1 MKTLNLSDGI
11 QVESK
16 NSLLEKLSSNSA
28 NMLVPLSDLESMLE
42 YEITQRCRRKV
53 TKRLA
58 LQLAKAV
65 LQDDHDGMF
74 FAEKL
79 AMRLLM
85 RLRKEVALK
94 EIYIERPAKR

>member
-1 MKTLNLSDGI
+1 MTVLQRLPARPA
-11 QVESK
+11 E
-16 NSLLEKLSSNSA
+16 
-28 NMLVPLSDLESMLE
+28 MLVPQTELETMPAD
-42 YEITQRCRRKV
+42 EITRRCHRKV

-58 LQLAKAV
+58 LQLAQAV

-79 AMRLLM
+79 AARLQV

-94 EIYIERPAKR
+94 EIYIDRPTRR

>member
-1 MKTLNLSDGI
+1 MN
-11 QVESK
+11 VM
-16 NSLLEKLSSNSA
+16 EKLPIRSV
-28 NMLVPLSDLESMLE
+28 NMLVPQPDLNSMLE
-42 YEITQRCRRKV
+42 HEINQRCYRKV

-58 LQLAKAV
+58 LQLTQAV

-79 AMRLLM
+79 AERLRV

-94 EIYIERPAKR
+94 EIYIDRPSRK

>member
-1 MKTLNLSDGI
+1 MS
-11 QVESK
+11 V
-16 NSLLEKLSSNSA
+16 LEKLPTRPTA
-28 NMLVPLSDLESMLE
+28 VLVPQTELESMLE
-42 YEITQRCRRKV
+42 REITQRCHRKV

-58 LQLAKAV
+58 LQLAQAV

-79 AMRLLM
+79 AERLQV

-94 EIYIERPAKR
+94 EIYIDRPARR

>member
-1 MKTLNLSDGI
+1 MS
-11 QVESK
+11 V
-16 NSLLEKLSSNSA
+16 LEKLPTRQVNL
-28 NMLVPLSDLESMLE
+28 LVPQSDLETTLE
-42 YEITQRCRRKV
+42 REIAERCYRKV

-58 LQLAKAV
+58 LQLAQAV

-79 AMRLLM
+79 AERLQV

-94 EIYIERPAKR
+94 EIYIDRPSRK

>member
-1 MKTLNLSDGI
+1 MS
-11 QVESK
+11 V
-16 NSLLEKLSSNSA
+16 LEKLPTQTT
-28 NMLVPLSDLESMLE
+28 NMLVPQSELEHMLDH
-42 YEITQRCRRKV
+42 EITRRCHRKV

-58 LQLAKAV
+58 LQLAQAV

-79 AMRLLM
+79 AARLQV

-94 EIYIERPAKR
+94 EIYIDRPTRR

>member
-1 MKTLNLSDGI
+1 MKTLIPSEVV
-11 QVESK
+11 QASEPV
-16 NSLLEKLSSNSA
+16 KLSTGRTK
-28 NMLVPLSDLESMLE
+28 MLVPQGNLETMLE
-42 YEITQRCRRKV
+42 REINERCFRKV

-58 LQLAKAV
+58 LQLAQAV

-79 AMRLLM
+79 AERLQV

-94 EIYIERPAKR
+94 EIYIDRPSKR

>member
-1 MKTLNLSDGI
+1 MT
-11 QVESK
+11 V
-16 NSLLEKLSSNSA
+16 LEKLPTRTA
-28 NMLVPLSDLESMLE
+28 NMLVPQSDLETMLE
-42 YEITQRCRRKV
+42 QEITQHCYRKV

-58 LQLAKAV
+58 LQLAQAV

-79 AMRLLM
+79 AGRLQV

-94 EIYIERPAKR
+94 EIYIDRPVRR

>member
-1 MKTLNLSDGI
+1 MT
-11 QVESK
+11 V
-16 NSLLEKLSSNSA
+16 LEQLPTRPM
-28 NMLVPLSDLESMLE
+28 NMLVPQTDLEAMLAR
-42 YEITQRCRRKV
+42 EIDERCHRKV

-58 LQLAKAV
+58 LQLAQAV

-79 AMRLLM
+79 AERLQV

-94 EIYIERPAKR
+94 EIYIDRPSRK

>member
-1 MKTLNLSDGI
+1 MT
-11 QVESK
+11 V
-16 NSLLEKLSSNSA
+16 LEKLPTRPI
-28 NMLVPLSDLESMLE
+28 NMLVPQSDLEAML
-42 YEITQRCRRKV
+42 YVEINQRCYRKV

-58 LQLAKAV
+58 LQLAQAV

-79 AMRLLM
+79 AERLRV

-94 EIYIERPAKR
+94 EIYIDRPSRK

>member
-1 MKTLNLSDGI
+1 MS
-11 QVESK
+11 V
-16 NSLLEKLSSNSA
+16 LEKLPARSNA
-28 NMLVPLSDLESMLE
+28 VLIPQTEFEAMLE
-42 YEITQRCRRKV
+42 REIAQRCHRKV

-58 LQLAKAV
+58 LQFAQAV

-79 AMRLLM
+79 AERHQV

-94 EIYIERPAKR
+94 GLYIDRPTRR

>member
-1 MKTLNLSDGI
+1 MSVLETLPTRSTAI
-11 QVESK
+11 
-16 NSLLEKLSSNSA
+16 
-28 NMLVPLSDLESMLE
+28 LVPQTELESMLE
-42 YEITQRCRRKV
+42 HEIATRCHRKV

-58 LQLAKAV
+58 LQLAQAV

-79 AMRLLM
+79 AERLQV

-94 EIYIERPAKR
+94 EIYIDRPTRR

>member
-1 MKTLNLSDGI
+1 MVSHDNRLVEAMKMPTR
-11 QVESK
+11 
-16 NSLLEKLSSNSA
+16 SA
-28 NMLVPLSDLESMLE
+28 NMLVPHSDLEAKLE
-42 YEITQRCRRKV
+42 HEINHHCYRKV

-58 LQLAKAV
+58 LQLAQAV

-79 AMRLLM
+79 AVRLQV

-94 EIYIERPAKR
+94 EIYIERPAKK

>member
-1 MKTLNLSDGI
+1 
-11 QVESK
+11 
-16 NSLLEKLSSNSA
+16 
-28 NMLVPLSDLESMLE
+28 MLE
-42 YEITQRCRRKV
+42 REITQRCHRKV

-58 LQLAKAV
+58 LQLAQAV

-79 AMRLLM
+79 AERLQV

-94 EIYIERPAKR
+94 EIYIDRPARR

>member
-1 MKTLNLSDGI
+1 MN
-11 QVESK
+11 VM
-16 NSLLEKLSSNSA
+16 EKLPIRSV
-28 NMLVPLSDLESMLE
+28 NMLVPQSDLESMLE
-42 YEITQRCRRKV
+42 LEINQRCYRKV

-58 LQLAKAV
+58 LQLAQAV

-79 AMRLLM
+79 AERLQV

-94 EIYIERPAKR
+94 EIYIDRPSRK